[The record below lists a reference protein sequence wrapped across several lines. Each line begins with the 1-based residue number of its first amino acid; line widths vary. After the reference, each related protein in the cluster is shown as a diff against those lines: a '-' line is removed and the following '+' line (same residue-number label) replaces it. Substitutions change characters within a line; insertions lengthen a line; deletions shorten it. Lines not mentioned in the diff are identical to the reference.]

1 MDIKRR
7 NEDKPRRLN
16 RKAKRMLN
24 EYLGE
29 IAKWRLVDR
38 ISFAWKVLRGKLYE

>member
-7 NEDKPRRLN
+7 NESPRRLN

-29 IAKWRLVDR
+29 IAKWRLKDR